1 MSSKGVSAPSS
12 PLERFVFVIS
22 PRPQPAKGSAMARLQ
37 NTARAHLILGTPN
50 ASGGNAE
57 RASLCAASAA
67 ANEAHSARSV

>member
-1 MSSKGVSAPSS
+1 
-12 PLERFVFVIS
+12 
-22 PRPQPAKGSAMARLQ
+22 MARLQ
-37 NTARAHLILGTPN
+37 NTARAHLILETPN